1 MANEKKKSG
10 AASPSAPAVK
20 AARKR
25 AKKMPLWAKILL
37 VAVFI
42 CSALAGAGTAYL
54 LTRTDTFE
62 LNAGANLLYTE
73 GDTVEKQSLVSGV
86 VARSL
91 GRDISGTLTVS
102 TTLTDADGN
111 AVDLSGEGTVRLTEG
126 VYYTTYTVK
135 TQLGRTVRRIQTIL
149 VSAAGT
155 PEGGES
161 HG

>member
-20 AARKR
+20 AVRKR

-42 CSALAGAGTAYL
+42 CGVLAGAGTAYL

-62 LNAGANLLYTE
+62 LNADATLLYTE

-102 TTLTDADGN
+102 TSLKDADGN
-111 AVDLSGEGTVRLTEG
+111 AVDLSEEGTVRLTEG

>member
-42 CSALAGAGTAYL
+42 CGALAGAGTAYL

-62 LNAGANLLYTE
+62 LNAGATLL
-73 GDTVEKQSLVSGV
+73 
-86 VARSL
+86 
-91 GRDISGTLTVS
+91 
-102 TTLTDADGN
+102 
-111 AVDLSGEGTVRLTEG
+111 
-126 VYYTTYTVK
+126 
-135 TQLGRTVRRIQTIL
+135 
-149 VSAAGT
+149 
-155 PEGGES
+155 
-161 HG
+161 

>member
-10 AASPSAPAVK
+10 VASPSAPVVK

-25 AKKMPLWAKILL
+25 AKKMPLWVKILL
-37 VAVFI
+37 VAVLI
-42 CSALAGAGTAYL
+42 CGALAGAGTAYL

-62 LNAGANLLYTE
+62 LNAGATLLYTE

-91 GRDISGTLTVS
+91 DRDISGTLTVS

-135 TQLGRTVRRIQTIL
+135 TQLGRTVKRIQTIL